1 MSKAAAATA
10 DAEVAPP
17 KKKSKLILFAGIG
30 VLVLAL
36 VGGGAAFMLSKKKS
50 AEDEGEAD
58 DGHAPA
64 KTAHAK
70 PKAKSGTPPTFVPME
85 PFTVNLLPE
94 NGEQYLQVVASLK
107 IEDAHVGDD
116 LKVYMPEL
124 RHRVLML
131 LSGKKASEL
140 QGVEGRE
147 ALAEEIMSAANEVL
161 GFGSKPGKK
170 GAHDDAKARK
180 EPVEGPVVSVL
191 FTSFIIQ

>member
-1 MSKAAAATA
+1 MNI
-10 DAEVAPP
+10 
-17 KKKSKLILFAGIG
+17 KKG
-30 VLVLAL
+30 
-36 VGGGAAFMLSKKKS
+36 
-50 AEDEGEAD
+50 
-58 DGHAPA
+58 
-64 KTAHAK
+64 
-70 PKAKSGTPPTFVPME
+70 
-85 PFTVNLLPE
+85 LPE

-107 IEDAHVGDD
+107 IEDAHVGED

-140 QGVEGRE
+140 QGVDGRE

-161 GFGSKPGKK
+161 GFGSKPSRK
-170 GAHDDAKARK
+170 GTAEESKGRK

>member
-10 DAEVAPP
+10 DGEVAPP
-17 KKKSKLILFAGIG
+17 KKKSKLILFIGIG

-36 VGGGAAFMLSKKKS
+36 AGGGAFFMMSKKKA
-50 AEDEGEAD
+50 AEAEAEGE
-58 DGHAPA
+58 DGHGPA

-70 PKAKSGTPPTFVPME
+70 PKSGTPPTFVPME
-85 PFTVNLLPE
+85 PFTVNLMPE
-94 NGEQYLQVVASLK
+94 NGEQYLQVVATLK
-107 IEDAHVGDD
+107 LEDAHVADD

-140 QGVEGRE
+140 QGVDGRE
-147 ALAEEIMSAANEVL
+147 ALAGEIMAAANDVL
-161 GFGSKPGKK
+161 GFGSKPQVKGAKEPDGKGKK
-170 GAHDDAKARK
+170 DAA
-180 EPVEGPVVSVL
+180 EGPVVSVL

>member
-10 DAEVAPP
+10 DADVAPP
-17 KKKSKLILFAGIG
+17 KKKSKLILFIGIG
-30 VLVLAL
+30 VLVLVL
-36 VGGGAAFMLSKKKS
+36 VAGGALFMMSKKKAADEDAD
-50 AEDEGEAD
+50 AE

-64 KTAHAK
+64 KTAHK
-70 PKAKSGTPPTFVPME
+70 SKSGAPPTFVPME

-107 IEDAHVGDD
+107 LEDAHVEND

-147 ALAEEIMSAANEVL
+147 ALAEEIMSAANETL
-161 GFGSKPGKK
+161 GYGAQSSKGGHGEGRGRK
-170 GAHDDAKARK
+170 G
-180 EPVEGPVVSVL
+180 PVEGPVLSVL